1 MSQEL
6 REKRIFTY
14 TSVNEEI
21 DAVNRRVLEEL
32 QRDPRLTM
40 SELGRRVGM
49 SSPAVTERVRR
60 LEETGVIRGYRL
72 DLNPVALGLP
82 IAAYIRIRPN
92 SGQLPRIAEL
102 AQQIPEVV
110 ECHRVTGEDCFILKV
125 HIPAIDQLD
134 RLLDSFLLYGSTTT
148 TIIQSSPVPLRPPP
162 LPEDALLE

>member
-1 MSQEL
+1 
-6 REKRIFTY
+6 
-14 TSVNEEI
+14 
-21 DAVNRRVLEEL
+21 
-32 QRDPRLTM
+32 
-40 SELGRRVGM
+40 
-49 SSPAVTERVRR
+49 
-60 LEETGVIRGYRL
+60 
-72 DLNPVALGLP
+72 LP